1 MRGWGGEAK
10 RGLPLPCP
18 VDEEKEKTMFKP
30 FTVTLNRV
38 RDRVKISEGAE
49 TLELY
54 VDDDPMRLT
63 AGITES
69 VKLLKALG
77 DESTDEDVQ
86 TTALYM
92 ARTIF
97 GADQA
102 KRLMDYYHQDG
113 RCVISVCSVYIEK
126 RLSRLIIKAQKKQ

>member
-1 MRGWGGEAK
+1 
-10 RGLPLPCP
+10 
-18 VDEEKEKTMFKP
+18 MFKP

-69 VKLLKALG
+69 VKLLKTLG

-86 TTALYM
+86 ITAMYM

-97 GADQA
+97 GTDQA